1 MGVQN
6 LKKRE
11 EFLTDEAVPKMLLVI
26 GNGFDLSCDVQSN
39 YISFF
44 KWILE
49 KKLQYTTEELER
61 DNYDDI
67 FDYASLEIERYL
79 KEANSMNISS
89 MRLSNIIP

>member
-11 EFLTDEAVPKMLLVI
+11 EFLTDKDAPKMLLVI

-49 KKLQYTTEELER
+49 KKITIYNR
-61 DNYDDI
+61 
-67 FDYASLEIERYL
+67 
-79 KEANSMNISS
+79 
-89 MRLSNIIP
+89 RLRKRWL